1 MTNTTATETTITLC
15 ACGNVTYVVDGQDI
29 APVQCRRSTTRT
41 FAPGHDARLKGNLIR
56 AAIAGHDVR
65 LPSGELVSPQHIA
78 NGFGFGWQVARGLE
92 LGLAKIAMKVG
103 KAKVSPVPATPK
115 TITAKVGRWFYEGVV
130 AGGEFVYT
138 DKKGATQ
145 TTAKFAQV

>member
-1 MTNTTATETTITLC
+1 MTATTATETVLNLC
-15 ACGNVTYVVDGQDI
+15 ACGNVTFVVDGEDI
-29 APVQCRRSTTRT
+29 APTRCRRSTTRT

-65 LPSGELVSPQHIA
+65 LASGELVSPQHIA

-92 LGLAKIAMKVG
+92 LGLARIA
-103 KAKVSPVPATPK
+103 AKVAKKTAPKPAAPQVVK
-115 TITAKVGRWFYEGVV
+115 AKVGRWIYEGIVS
-130 AGGEFVYT
+130 GEFFNYT
-138 DKKGATQ
+138 DKKGAAQ